1 MSENNTVINWYPG
14 HMAKANRLMKEQLKL
29 VDIVIELISFVHV
42 KMKLLNIIIIK
53 YYYIYIYI
61 YNK

>member
-1 MSENNTVINWYPG
+1 M
-14 HMAKANRLMKEQLKL
+14 

-61 YNK
+61 INNVCDVCETEHEDNYEWKGF